1 MGEYVIRPAS
11 LGDDYL
17 TISIKLTDDII
28 THDTIRELDKP
39 IGAELGP
46 RLQIGNDEFTSLQ
59 EINDRYVKELMN
71 RV

>member
-17 TISIKLTDDII
+17 TISIKLTDEII

-46 RLQIGNDEFTSLQ
+46 RL
-59 EINDRYVKELMN
+59 
-71 RV
+71 